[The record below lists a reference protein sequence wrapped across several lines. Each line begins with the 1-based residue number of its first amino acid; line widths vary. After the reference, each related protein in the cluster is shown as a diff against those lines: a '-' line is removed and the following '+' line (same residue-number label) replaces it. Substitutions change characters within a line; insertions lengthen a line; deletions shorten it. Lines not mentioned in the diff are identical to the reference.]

1 MRRGGTSVEQAEPVQ
16 GQRQEKEKGKS
27 EGEKTKRGVKKADKG
42 ERVTLPFGD
51 E

>member
-1 MRRGGTSVEQAEPVQ
+1 MVLVGNAAGGNICG

-27 EGEKTKRGVKKADKG
+27 EGEKTKRGMKQTDKG
-42 ERVTLPFGD
+42 ERVTLSVGD